1 MLVKAL
7 PLAKLARKFEVEVA
21 NLGGKKERDAP
32 ERVLSAR
39 LYGEGVGLP
48 LALSPEII
56 AKSSIAKS
64 VG

>member
-7 PLAKLARKFEVEVA
+7 PLAKLAQKFEAEVA
-21 NLGGKKERDAP
+21 NLGGKKEQGAP
-32 ERVLSAR
+32 EPVQSDR

-48 LALSPEII
+48 LVLNPEII